1 MPADGVILYEIHNIE
16 KTRVQQKIPDELA
29 KRLAEAHA
37 RQRQADAWVPFAR
50 NYVRANPQDAEFIRT
65 LALTLGAAAAI
76 AIIVVAVV
84 YVAPVVAAAVA
95 GTGEA
100 AAVVETTEILAGGSY
115 RVAPE
120 LVRVAVEEG
129 KVVEF
134 VEEVVDVASKMKM
147 GR

>member
-1 MPADGVILYEIHNIE
+1 
-16 KTRVQQKIPDELA
+16 
-29 KRLAEAHA
+29 
-37 RQRQADAWVPFAR
+37 VPFTR